1 VTVSQLGRHP
11 QTREVTLERA
21 GTTALAVE
29 LETTTQRYVAYGVLG
44 AAALFAGGGV
54 ATTLGAFGEERRA
67 QALADRRLS
76 GEVLTL
82 EEARDY
88 DRAVGRREGLRSV
101 SIGLYGVSLA
111 AAVAGV
117 LLYALDHPRPQDA
130 GGLELQPLVGPGVAG
145 VGLSGRL
152 P

>member
-1 VTVSQLGRHP
+1 
-11 QTREVTLERA
+11 
-21 GTTALAVE
+21 
-29 LETTTQRYVAYGVLG
+29 
-44 AAALFAGGGV
+44 
-54 ATTLGAFGEERRA
+54 
-67 QALADRRLS
+67 
-76 GEVLTL
+76 
-82 EEARDY
+82 
-88 DRAVGRREGLRSV
+88 
-101 SIGLYGVSLA
+101 VSLA